1 MIGNIAAG
9 LYGTGV
15 APVLSSYESIMT
27 ADVVSSGGS
36 AYIDFTS
43 IPSTYKHLQIRAS
56 YNNTGGATNL
66 YMTLNGSTGSS
77 YYHYLFGDGSGSATA
92 GSTASDIFTIQ
103 WGSSATTQYAMVLDI
118 LDYGSTSKNKTI
130 RTLAG
135 VDYNG
140 SGGVFLSSNLYS
152 TTSAISSIRIGGAY
166 NLAQYSKF
174 ALYGIKD

>member
-1 MIGNIAAG
+1 MFNPILGILASSGAVAG
-9 LYGTGV
+9 G
-15 APVLSSYESIMT
+15 SYESIAT
-27 ADVVSSGGS
+27 VNVSSS
-36 AYIDFTS
+36 VPYIDFTS

-66 YMTLNGSTGSS
+66 YMVLNGSTNST
-77 YYHYLFGDGSGSATA
+77 YYHYLFGDGSAATA
-92 GSTASDIFTIQ
+92 GSTSSNIFTIQ
-103 WGSSATTQYAMVLDI
+103 WGSSSTQQYALVTDI

-135 VDYNG
+135 VDNNG

-166 NLAQYSKF
+166 DLAQHSKF